1 MNFKE
6 KLNEIKAFIFDV
18 DGVLS
23 ASCVPL
29 DNEGELVR
37 MLNVKDG
44 YALNLATKLGY
55 PVAIISGGKSEAVR
69 KCLEFLG
76 VQKIYLCAYDKKVE
90 FNEFLTNNNLQA
102 DQVLYMGDDIPDYEV
117 MKMSGLATAP
127 LDAAPEIKEIAHY
140 VSDKKGGEGC
150 VRDVIEQT
158 LKAHGNWMTKEA
170 FTW

>member
-23 ASCVPL
+23 ANCVPL
-29 DNEGELVR
+29 DNDGELIR

-69 KCLEFLG
+69 KCLDFLG
-76 VQKIYLCAYDKKVE
+76 VQKVYLSAYDKKVE
-90 FNEFLTNNNLQA
+90 FNDFLTLYNLKA
-102 DQVLYMGDDIPDYEV
+102 DEVIYMGDDIPDYEV

-127 LDAAPEIKEIAHY
+127 LDAAPEIKAIAHY
-140 VSDKKGGEGC
+140 VSDKKSGEGC
-150 VRDVIEQT
+150 ARDIIEQV
-158 LKAHGNWMTKEA
+158 LKAQGKWMTKEA